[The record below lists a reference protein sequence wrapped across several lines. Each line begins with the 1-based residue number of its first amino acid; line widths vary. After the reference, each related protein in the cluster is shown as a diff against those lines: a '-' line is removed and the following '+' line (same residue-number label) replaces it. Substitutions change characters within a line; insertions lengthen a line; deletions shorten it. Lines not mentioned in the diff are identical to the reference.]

1 MPSNN
6 AMSVL
11 LERIGGNAVQYQ
23 QSYPTSEHLLAAAVG
38 EAFPWVLGLPVVR
51 ARIPSA
57 MRGFIPGGSP
67 VTLDKLERLA
77 TQLVAILA
85 ASYAPQD
92 NGAGAYEE
100 SPAEAARQQASIH
113 ILHKR

>member
-1 MPSNN
+1 MANN
-6 AMSVL
+6 AAMNEL
-11 LERIGGNAVQYQ
+11 LARIEGNAVQYQ
-23 QSYPTSEHLLAAAVG
+23 RSYATAEQLLAAAVG

-51 ARIPSA
+51 AKIPAA

-85 ASYAPQD
+85 ASYGQQD
-92 NGAGAYEE
+92 RRGETFEE

-113 ILHKR
+113 VLHKR